1 MKAIIPVAGAGTNLR
16 PHTFTQPKPL
26 IPVAGKPIIFYII
39 DQLIELGVQEYVFI
53 IGHLGDKLQLELEA
67 NYPNL
72 EMQFIVQAN
81 RLGIAHAIWTA
92 KAAFNEA
99 EEILI
104 ILGDTIIDGDI
115 FKVIECDAS
124 CFGVKKVN
132 DPRGFGIAEFSDD
145 GSVIRVVEKPR
156 IPISNMALVGLYKIK
171 EVPLLLTL
179 IAEMIEKE
187 ERTYGELQLTDA
199 IMKMIEKGVKFKAIP
214 VKNWFDCGKREIL
227 LETNATLLK
236 KYALKNIK
244 SNKYPN
250 TIIIPPVIIGENCT
264 ISDSI
269 IGPFVSIG
277 NQASIKKGIIK
288 DSIIGNYAT
297 ISTIILNKSV
307 IGSDATIKG
316 TNQSLNIGDNAE
328 IDFS

>member
-1 MKAIIPVAGAGTNLR
+1 MKVIIPVAGAGTSLR

-26 IPVAGKPIIFYII
+26 IPVAGKPIIFFII
-39 DQLIELGVQEYVFI
+39 DQLIEIGVQEYVFI
-53 IGHLGDKLQLELEA
+53 IGHLGDKLQLELEE

-72 EMQFIVQAN
+72 EMEFVIQSN
-81 RLGIAHAIWTA
+81 RLGIGHAIWTA
-92 KAAFNEA
+92 KSTFEDTT
-99 EEILI
+99 EILI

-115 FKVIECDAS
+115 FKVIDCQSS
-124 CFGVKKVN
+124 CFGVKKVK

-145 GSVIRVVEKPR
+145 GSVIRVVEKPK

-171 EVPLLLTL
+171 EVPLLLEV
-179 IAEMIEKE
+179 IEEMIEKE
-187 ERTYGELQLTDA
+187 ERTHGELQLTDA
-199 IMKMIEKGVKFKAIP
+199 IMKMIEKGVNFKAIP

-236 KYALKNIK
+236 KYATKNIEV
-244 SNKYPN
+244 SNYPN
-250 TIIIPPVIIGENCT
+250 TIIIPPVSIGGNCT

-269 IGPFVSIG
+269 IGPYVSIG
-277 NQASIKKGIIK
+277 NQARIKKGIIK

-297 ISTIILNKSV
+297 INTIILNKSV
-307 IGSDATIKG
+307 IGNDASIKG
-316 TNQSLNIGDNAE
+316 TSQSLNIGENTE